1 MGFVLVLDKM
11 NFVHIF
17 KNRFEDSLKMTL
29 FTRFKTNDPYWDTI
43 FSTIL
48 LSIIGY
54 GVNYLYEKS
63 SNLNWVSWYG
73 TRWEDIFYYFCRKN
87 IVVIEGKKSS
97 MTSSYNCQYTV
108 VATYS
113 DRFKAVWHH
122 IIRNISTNRSI
133 YEIKESYSN
142 FKSTSYNGE
151 SGLSVSDLFIVSQK
165 GSFVM
170 DEYIYAHAMFENDT
184 EKENRGQDKSEVK
197 IDKITIQI
205 YSYHYSMAELISYV
219 DRITNEY
226 ILKIKKERKNKK
238 FIYQLEKTK
247 CEESV
252 FECWSEFPF
261 ESSRNFSNLFF
272 SGKQEILSKIHFFL
286 ENRAWYDM
294 KGIPYTLGIGLHGPP
309 GTGKT
314 SFIKALAN
322 ETGRHLVIL
331 STKLLKTRRDLNR
344 FYFEMRYNTL
354 NEKDQISFDKKII
367 VFEDID
373 CIGEMVLNRA
383 EVSTSGVSGGV
394 GGGMAK
400 ETALVVD
407 KILKTMDKQESGPL
421 VSSLMQKD
429 DEPITL
435 DDLLNLWDG
444 IRETPGR
451 ILVITSNHYDKL
463 DPALIRPGRIDITH
477 EMRNSNRE
485 NIADIYFNLFGHE
498 MDTDLLCGVCEDFY
512 SPADLVN
519 LYISHKQEDEYVR
532 RLLENRK

>member
-1 MGFVLVLDKM
+1 V
-11 NFVHIF
+11 
-17 KNRFEDSLKMTL
+17 
-29 FTRFKTNDPYWDTI
+29 FTFPVI
-43 FSTIL
+43 
-48 LSIIGY
+48 
-54 GVNYLYEKS
+54 
-63 SNLNWVSWYG
+63 
-73 TRWEDIFYYFCRKN
+73 YFL
-87 IVVIEGKKSS
+87 
-97 MTSSYNCQYTV
+97 
-108 VATYS
+108 A
-113 DRFKAVWHH
+113 
-122 IIRNISTNRSI
+122 
-133 YEIKESYSN
+133 
-142 FKSTSYNGE
+142 
-151 SGLSVSDLFIVSQK
+151 
-165 GSFVM
+165 
-170 DEYIYAHAMFENDT
+170 
-184 EKENRGQDKSEVK
+184 
-197 IDKITIQI
+197 
-205 YSYHYSMAELISYV
+205 
-219 DRITNEY
+219 ITNEY

-272 SGKQEILSKIHFFL
+272 SGKQEILEKIHFFL
-286 ENRAWYDM
+286 ENRAWYES

-354 NEKDQISFDKKII
+354 NEKDQITFDKKII

-383 EVSTSGVSGGV
+383 EVSASGGGV
-394 GGGMAK
+394 AGGMAK

-421 VSSLMQKD
+421 VSSLMNKD

-451 ILVITSNHYDKL
+451 ILIISSNTFPRSSL
-463 DPALIRPGRIDITH
+463 SPFLNPAMLKG
-477 EMRNSNRE
+477 
-485 NIADIYFNLFGHE
+485 
-498 MDTDLLCGVCEDFY
+498 
-512 SPADLVN
+512 
-519 LYISHKQEDEYVR
+519 
-532 RLLENRK
+532 

>member
-1 MGFVLVLDKM
+1 V
-11 NFVHIF
+11 
-17 KNRFEDSLKMTL
+17 
-29 FTRFKTNDPYWDTI
+29 Y
-43 FSTIL
+43 
-48 LSIIGY
+48 
-54 GVNYLYEKS
+54 
-63 SNLNWVSWYG
+63 
-73 TRWEDIFYYFCRKN
+73 
-87 IVVIEGKKSS
+87 
-97 MTSSYNCQYTV
+97 
-108 VATYS
+108 
-113 DRFKAVWHH
+113 
-122 IIRNISTNRSI
+122 
-133 YEIKESYSN
+133 
-142 FKSTSYNGE
+142 
-151 SGLSVSDLFIVSQK
+151 
-165 GSFVM
+165 
-170 DEYIYAHAMFENDT
+170 
-184 EKENRGQDKSEVK
+184 
-197 IDKITIQI
+197 
-205 YSYHYSMAELISYV
+205 
-219 DRITNEY
+219 
-226 ILKIKKERKNKK
+226 
-238 FIYQLEKTK
+238 
-247 CEESV
+247 
-252 FECWSEFPF
+252 ECWSEFPF
-261 ESSRNFSNLFF
+261 ESSRNFRNLFF
-272 SGKQEILSKIHFFL
+272 SGKQEILEKIHFFL
-286 ENRAWYDM
+286 ENRAWYES

-354 NEKDQISFDKKII
+354 NEKDQITFDKKII

-383 EVSTSGVSGGV
+383 EVSASGSGGGSGVGGGNSL

-421 VSSLMQKD
+421 VSSLMNKD

-477 EMRNSNRE
+477 EMSNSNHK
-485 NIADIYFNLFGHE
+485 NIADIFLNLFGHE
-498 MDTDLLCGVCEDFY
+498 MDSELLGGVCENFY

>member
-1 MGFVLVLDKM
+1 M
-11 NFVHIF
+11 NFVYIF

-43 FSTIL
+43 FSTCL

-54 GVNYLYEKS
+54 GVNYLYEK
-63 SNLNWVSWYG
+63 NACWNIMLWNG
-73 TRWEDIFYYFCRKN
+73 MRWEDFLYFFCRKN
-87 IVVIEGKKSS
+87 SIVIEGKKSS
-97 MTSSYNCQYTV
+97 MTTAYNSSYTV

-113 DRFKAVWHH
+113 DRFKAIWHH
-122 IIRNISTNRSI
+122 IISNIAKNPSI

-142 FKSTSYNGE
+142 CKTATYNGE
-151 SGLSVSDLFIVSQK
+151 SGMSVSDLFIVSQK
-165 GSFVM
+165 RSFLI
-170 DEYIYAHAMFENDT
+170 DENIYACAMFENES

-205 YSYHYSMAELISYV
+205 YSYQYSMSELIQYV

-247 CEESV
+247 CDESV

-261 ESSRNFSNLFF
+261 ESSRNFRNLFF
-272 SGKQEILSKIHFFL
+272 SGKQQIVNKIHFFL
-286 ENRAWYDM
+286 ENREWYES
-294 KGIPYTLGIGLHGPP
+294 KGIPYTLGIGLYGPP

-354 NEKDQISFDKKII
+354 NEKDQITFDKKII

-373 CIGEMVLNRA
+373 CIGDIVLNRE
-383 EVSTSGVSGGV
+383 EVQKKIDLSSSCGHSSQELITETSMVV
-394 GGGMAK
+394 G
-400 ETALVVD
+400 
-407 KILKTMDKQESGPL
+407 KILKNMDKAESGPL
-421 VSSLMQKD
+421 VSSLMNKD

-435 DDLLNLWDG
+435 DDILNLWDG

-451 ILVITSNHYDKL
+451 ILIITSNHYDKL

-477 EMRNSNRE
+477 ELRNSTQE
-485 NIADIYFNLFGHE
+485 NISDIYQHLFGNKI
-498 MDTDLLCGVCEDFY
+498 DTELLEKVQEDFY

-519 LYISHKQEDEYVR
+519 LYISHKNEDDYLR

>member
-1 MGFVLVLDKM
+1 
-11 NFVHIF
+11 
-17 KNRFEDSLKMTL
+17 MTL
-29 FTRFKTNDPYWDTI
+29 FTRFKTDDPYWDTI
-43 FSTIL
+43 FSTCL

-54 GVNYLYEKS
+54 GVNYVYEK
-63 SNLNWVSWYG
+63 NGHINWG
-73 TRWEDIFYYFCRKN
+73 IRWDEIFGLFYKKN
-87 IVVIEGKKSS
+87 TIVIEGKKSS
-97 MTSSYNCQYTV
+97 MTTAYNSQYTI

-113 DRFKAVWHH
+113 DRFKAVWNH
-122 IIRNISTNRSI
+122 IIRNIAVNPSI
-133 YEIKESYSN
+133 YEIKETYSN
-142 FKSTSYNGE
+142 FKSASNNGE
-151 SGLSVSDLFIVSQK
+151 SNLSVSDLFVVSQK
-165 GSFVM
+165 RSFIM
-170 DEYIYAHAMFENDT
+170 DEHIYACAMFENDT
-184 EKENRGQDKSEVK
+184 EKENRAQDKSEVK

-205 YSYHYSMAELISYV
+205 YSYHYSMAQLITYV
-219 DRITNEY
+219 DQITSEY

-247 CEESV
+247 CEESM

-286 ENRAWYDM
+286 ENRAWYDL

-383 EVSTSGVSGGV
+383 EVSASGVSGNNL

-400 ETALVVD
+400 ETAIVVD

-477 EMRNSNRE
+477 EMRNSNHE
-485 NIADIYFNLFGHE
+485 NIADIYLNLFGHE
-498 MDTDLLCGVCEDFY
+498 MDATLLGGVCEDFY

-519 LYISHKQEDEYVR
+519 LYISHKQEDEYVH

>member
-1 MGFVLVLDKM
+1 M

-17 KNRFEDSLKMTL
+17 KSRFEDSLKMTL
-29 FTRFKTNDPYWDTI
+29 FTRFKTDDPYWDTI
-43 FSTIL
+43 FSTLL

-54 GVNYLYEKS
+54 GVNYAYEK
-63 SNLNWVSWYG
+63 NGNWKWMGHLEGLFSL
-73 TRWEDIFYYFCRKN
+73 FYKKN
-87 IVVIEGKKSS
+87 TIVIEGKKSS
-97 MTSSYNCQYTV
+97 MTTAYNCQYTV

-113 DRFKAVWHH
+113 DRFKAVWNH
-122 IIRNISTNRSI
+122 IIRNIAVNPSI
-133 YEIKESYSN
+133 YEIKETYSN
-142 FKSTSYNGE
+142 FKSTTHNGE
-151 SGLSVSDLFIVSQK
+151 SGLSVSDLFVVSQK
-165 GSFVM
+165 RSFLM
-170 DEYIYAHAMFENDT
+170 DERIYAYATFENET

-219 DRITNEY
+219 DRITSEY

-247 CEESV
+247 CEDSV

-272 SGKQEILSKIHFFL
+272 SGKQDILEKIHFFL
-286 ENRAWYDM
+286 ENRAWYDL

-383 EVSTSGVSGGV
+383 EVSASDSLSGNSSCVV
-394 GGGMAK
+394 GGMAK
-400 ETALVVD
+400 ETAFVVD
-407 KILKTMDKQESGPL
+407 KILKNMDKQESGPL

-477 EMRNSNRE
+477 EMSNSNHE
-485 NIADIYFNLFGHE
+485 NIADIYLNLFGHE
-498 MDTDLLCGVCEDFY
+498 MDATLLGGVCEDFY

-519 LYISHKQEDEYVR
+519 LYISHKQEDDYVR

>member
-1 MGFVLVLDKM
+1 
-11 NFVHIF
+11 
-17 KNRFEDSLKMTL
+17 MTL

-63 SNLNWVSWYG
+63 SSINCASWYG

-87 IVVIEGKKSS
+87 IMVIEGKKSS
-97 MTSSYNCQYTV
+97 TTSSYNCQYTV

-122 IIRNISTNRSI
+122 IISNIAKNPSI

-170 DEYIYAHAMFENDT
+170 DEHIYAHAMFENDM

-205 YSYHYSMAELISYV
+205 YSYHYSMSELIQYV

-247 CEESV
+247 CDESV

-261 ESSRNFSNLFF
+261 ESSRNFRNLFF
-272 SGKQEILSKIHFFL
+272 SGKQQIVNKIHFFL
-286 ENRAWYDM
+286 ENREWYES
-294 KGIPYTLGIGLHGPP
+294 KGIPYTLGIGLYGPP

-383 EVSTSGVSGGV
+383 EVSASGSGGV
-394 GGGMAK
+394 GVGSGNGVGGIAK

-421 VSSLMQKD
+421 VSSVMNKEE
-429 DEPITL
+429 EPITL

-477 EMRNSNRE
+477 EMSNSSHQ
-485 NIADIYFNLFGHE
+485 NIADIFLNLFGHE
-498 MDTDLLCGVCEDFY
+498 MDTELLGGVCENFY

-519 LYISHKQEDEYVR
+519 LYISHKNEDDYLR

>member
-1 MGFVLVLDKM
+1 M

-29 FTRFKTNDPYWDTI
+29 FTRFKTDDPYWDTI
-43 FSTIL
+43 FSTLL

-54 GVNYLYEKS
+54 GVNYAYEKNMNW
-63 SNLNWVSWYG
+63 NLLLWNG
-73 TRWEDIFYYFCRKN
+73 IRWEDMLYYLCRKN
-87 IVVIEGKKSS
+87 TIVIEGKKSS
-97 MTSSYNCQYTV
+97 MSTSYNSSYTV

-122 IIRNISTNRSI
+122 IIYNISTNPSI

-142 FKSTSYNGE
+142 CKTATYNGE
-151 SGLSVSDLFIVSQK
+151 SGLSVSDLFMVSQK
-165 GSFVM
+165 RSFIM
-170 DEYIYAHAMFENDT
+170 DEHIYAHAMFENET

-205 YSYHYSMAELISYV
+205 YSYHYSMSELIQYV
-219 DRITNEY
+219 DRITSEY

-272 SGKQEILSKIHFFL
+272 SGKQEILEKIHFFL
-286 ENRAWYDM
+286 ENRAWYDI

-383 EVSTSGVSGGV
+383 EVSGGV
-394 GGGMAK
+394 GGGMTK

-477 EMRNSNRE
+477 EMRNSNHD
-485 NIADIYFNLFGHE
+485 NIADMYLNLFGHE
-498 MDTDLLCGVCEDFY
+498 MDIDLLGRIREDLY

-532 RLLENRK
+532 RLLENWK